1 MTGFYGQPPLGQSPM
16 MMGADEGMRAQD
28 AYGQG
33 LPAMFP
39 AEGLASA
46 LQTSSYSPQAMNS
59 SPSLEFKPQYPVTGG
74 VSLYARGG
82 HVQREQSRTEQSQ
95 TEKPLRG
102 LADAL
107 RQQGRHGDTILAHI
121 SPEEACLLKEMG
133 GSGTINPET
142 GLPEYFLGKIFKGIG
157 NIFKKVVGPVGGA
170 IVGNMLLPGV
180 GGLIGGGI
188 GGMFGH
194 PKQRMGPLAGAGV
207 GQLGLTGLNA
217 LGSGASSLGSSGLGG
232 GLKSLGGP
240 NYLSSLMNSV
250 SPTAASYLGP
260 QAQLPGLG
268 GFFGGG
274 SGSSAAA
281 SQPFSMN
288 PVSQLASTL
297 AGQSTTS
304 AGSGGLGSLFG
315 GGMLDKALL
324 ATAIGGTLMRREK
337 PQGPQSIGEAMRD
350 AEKHRWRADQYPDKN
365 SFKSINRH
373 YKPHSKDYRPGFDA
387 EEEDFTEDSPW
398 QYTPRFSEGGFLD
411 GDSHGQEDNVPALLS
426 EGEYVIPADVVAD
439 LGDGNS
445 KAGAKRLGHMI
456 AEVRRHKNT
465 QDHPPR
471 AKGLSAYFNA

>member
-1 MTGFYGQPPLGQSPM
+1 MTGFYGQPPLGQSPYPY
-16 MMGADEGMRAQD
+16 GAHEGMMAQD
-28 AYGQG
+28 AYGQD
-33 LPAMFP
+33 LPVMLP
-39 AEGLASA
+39 AEGLAQA
-46 LQTSSYSPQAMNS
+46 LQTSSAMPQSMNP
-59 SPSLEFKPQYPVTGG
+59 SPSPGFKPQYPVTGG
-74 VSLYARGG
+74 VSMYAKGG
-82 HVQREQSRTEQSQ
+82 QVQRDHSGV
-95 TEKPLRG
+95 PLRG
-102 LADAL
+102 LAETL
-107 RQQGRHGDTILAHI
+107 RKQGRHGDTMLAHI
-121 SPEEACLLKEMG
+121 SPDEARLLKEMG

-157 NIFKKVVGPVGGA
+157 NIFKKALGPVGGA
-170 IVGNMLLPGV
+170 IVGNMILPGV
-180 GGLIGGGI
+180 GGVIGGGI
-188 GGMFGH
+188 AGMFGH

-217 LGSGASSLGSSGLGG
+217 LGSGASSLGYSGLGG

-250 SPTAASYLGP
+250 SPAAASYLGP

-274 SGSSAAA
+274 SGGSAA
-281 SQPFSMN
+281 SSSPFSMN

-297 AGQSTTS
+297 AGKEGATA
-304 AGSGGLGSLFG
+304 AGGGLGSLFG
-315 GGMLDKALL
+315 GGLLNNALL
-324 ATAIGGTLMRREK
+324 ATALGGTLLRREK
-337 PQGPQSIGEAMRD
+337 PQGPQSIGEAMID

-365 SFKSINRH
+365 SFKPINRH
-373 YKPHSKDYRPGFDA
+373 YKDHSNHYRPGFDG
-387 EEEDFTEDSPW
+387 EEEDFMEDSPW

-411 GDSHGQEDNVPALLS
+411 GDSYGQQDDVPALLS

-445 KAGAKRLGHMI
+445 KAGAKRLGQMI

-465 QDHPPR
+465 QDHPPK